1 MEKVVVI
8 DDEKHMVDMLKYLF
22 EKNNFTVENFSS
34 AEEFLMTRR
43 DDPTSPCLYLIDS
56 KLPGIQ
62 GPEVV
67 KTIRFR
73 DKISPVFIISGQQE
87 AEDISYGLHAGADDY
102 VCKPFHPE
110 HLVAKALNALK
121 KSCTLIQELNFQ
133 SFKLIPEAN
142 AFVRDGVT
150 VNLTNRE
157 FKILEN
163 LAKSPN
169 SIMTRD
175 ALLAGFTDSD
185 INARNIDVH
194 IFSLRKKIQKAGIG
208 VETVRGQGYR
218 LIL

>member
-8 DDEKHMVDMLKYLF
+8 EDEKHMVDMLRYLF
-22 EKNNFTVENFSS
+22 EKNNFSVEDYSS
-34 AEEFLMTRR
+34 AEEFLMTKR
-43 DDPTSPCLYLIDS
+43 DPTAHCVYLIDS

-87 AEDISYGLHAGADDY
+87 DEDISYGLFAGADDY
-102 VCKPFHPE
+102 VTKPFHPE
-110 HLVAKALNALK
+110 HLVVKAQNALR
-121 KSCTLIQELNFQ
+121 KSSSLAQEINSQGFRL
-133 SFKLIPEAN
+133 LPEAN
-142 AFVRDGVT
+142 AFIRDGVT

-157 FKILEN
+157 YKILEN
-163 LAKSPN
+163 LSRSPN
-169 SIMTRD
+169 STLTRD
-175 ALLAGFTDSD
+175 ELLAGFDDLD

-218 LIL
+218 LAL